1 MESAE
6 NQAQSA
12 SINEVAVGSSTLSKA
27 ETIALLND
35 SIDQLEETISKIS
48 QNSTTIPTTNF
59 VNDLVSSTQALKDS
73 VVPQLEIQGD
83 RTNVAPT
90 AEEATSSPKTTVGKK
105 PQTSKTVVRE
115 KKKNTGLIVI
125 AVTAI
130 AVAIV
135 TVFWLWRPELVT
147 NLLPQKQPIPAE
159 VAISDTNLE
168 EPEVVSAI
176 DPDDSG
182 EIPDRLSASNNNSDF
197 PAVIEPAV
205 EPIDD
210 IVETVIPDELAAPGR
225 TKELKMTAIEPQLN
239 FTPEQNLIA
248 AVETKVDELIQTY
261 PNEYVAKVEM
271 DLPHNSLLVR
281 VTDNWYDLEESRQN
295 SLGGEIL
302 QRSREF
308 SFSKLQLLDS
318 KGNLVARSP
327 IVGNNII
334 LLETSRTTAS

>member
-1 MESAE
+1 
-6 NQAQSA
+6 
-12 SINEVAVGSSTLSKA
+12 
-27 ETIALLND
+27 
-35 SIDQLEETISKIS
+35 
-48 QNSTTIPTTNF
+48 
-59 VNDLVSSTQALKDS
+59 
-73 VVPQLEIQGD
+73 
-83 RTNVAPT
+83 
-90 AEEATSSPKTTVGKK
+90 
-105 PQTSKTVVRE
+105 
-115 KKKNTGLIVI
+115 
-125 AVTAI
+125 
-130 AVAIV
+130 
-135 TVFWLWRPELVT
+135 
-147 NLLPQKQPIPAE
+147 
-159 VAISDTNLE
+159 
-168 EPEVVSAI
+168 
-176 DPDDSG
+176 
-182 EIPDRLSASNNNSDF
+182 
-197 PAVIEPAV
+197 
-205 EPIDD
+205 
-210 IVETVIPDELAAPGR
+210 
-225 TKELKMTAIEPQLN
+225 MTAIEPQLN